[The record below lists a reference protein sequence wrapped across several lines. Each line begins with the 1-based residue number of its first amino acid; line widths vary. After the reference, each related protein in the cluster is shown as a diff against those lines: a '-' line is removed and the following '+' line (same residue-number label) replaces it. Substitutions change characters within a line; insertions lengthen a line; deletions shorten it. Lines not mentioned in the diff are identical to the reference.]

1 MSDTILIDEPIPGVR
16 RLTLNRPETLNA
28 FTFEMYEALL
38 GALADVRS
46 DPTVRVVVL
55 TGAGRGFCSGH
66 DLKNA
71 GTSPWANEAAGRL
84 YNNRATLLGLGAI
97 PVALR
102 NLPQPVICAVNGVA
116 AGIGYVLAL
125 ASDMAIAAH
134 SAKFVNTIH
143 NAATGAELGLSYLLP
158 RAVGSQRAAELLLTA
173 RPVQSEEAERIGLV
187 LRAVADEALMDA
199 VLEIARGIIAN
210 VPLGIALTK
219 QSMWLNQTAGSLEM
233 AIEMENRAVAIAQ
246 ATDDAREKRAA
257 FLEKRPPNFT
267 LE

>member
-1 MSDTILIDEPIPGVR
+1 MSDTILIDTPMAGVR

-38 GALADVRS
+38 DALAAIRP

-66 DLKNA
+66 DLKAA
-71 GTSPWANEAAGRL
+71 GDSPWAHEGAGRL

-97 PVALR
+97 PVAMR
-102 NLPQPVICAVNGVA
+102 NLPQPVITAVNGVA
-116 AGIGYVLAL
+116 AGIGYTLTLA
-125 ASDMAIAAH
+125 ADMAIAGA

-143 NAATGAELGLSYLLP
+143 NAATGAELGMSYLLP

-173 RPVQSEEAERIGLV
+173 RPVLSDEAERIGLV
-187 LRAVADEALMDA
+187 LRTVADDGLMDA
-199 VLEIARGIIAN
+199 VLEVARGIIAN
-210 VPLGIALTK
+210 VPMGIALTK
-219 QSMWLNQTAGSLEM
+219 QSLWLNQTAGSLEI
-233 AIEMENRAVAIAQ
+233 AIELENRAVAIAQ
-246 ATDDAREKRAA
+246 ATGDAREKRAA
-257 FLEKRPPNFT
+257 FLEKRAPNFT